1 MSSFV
6 TIYGM
11 KTEIVHVKSASE
23 IEQVAAIAGQV
34 WREYYSSILT
44 TGQIEY
50 MLERFQSVEAVSEQI
65 AKGGY
70 QYYLLGNGDE
80 NFGYFAIKQEGESL
94 FLSKYYMQKCYRGR
108 GYASAGFDFIEKFAA
123 GRALASVWLTVN
135 KGNEK
140 SISIYKHR
148 GYVIVKEQVAD
159 IGNGFVMDDYIMEK
173 RIETKL

>member
-1 MSSFV
+1 
-6 TIYGM
+6 M

-23 IEQVAAIAGQV
+23 IEQVAAIANEV

-44 TGQIEY
+44 EGQIEY
-50 MLERFQSVEAVSEQI
+50 MLERFQSIEAVSEQI
-65 AKGGY
+65 AKEGY
-70 QYYLLGNGDE
+70 QYYLLCNGYE
-80 NFGYFAIKQEGESL
+80 NFGYFAIKQENGSL
-94 FLSKYYMQKCYRGR
+94 FLSKYYMLENYRGR

-123 GRALASVWLTVN
+123 SKALSSVWLTVN
-135 KGNEK
+135 KGNEN

-173 RIETKL
+173 GIGTKL

>member
-1 MSSFV
+1 M
-6 TIYGM
+6 
-11 KTEIVHVKSASE
+11 
-23 IEQVAAIAGQV
+23 AGQV
-34 WREYYSSILT
+34 WREHYSSILT

-80 NFGYFAIKQEGESL
+80 NFGYFALKQEGESL

-135 KGNEK
+135 KRALHTSMAWIIQGLRTSPAK
-140 SISIYKHR
+140 
-148 GYVIVKEQVAD
+148 
-159 IGNGFVMDDYIMEK
+159 FVYIIK
-173 RIETKL
+173 Y